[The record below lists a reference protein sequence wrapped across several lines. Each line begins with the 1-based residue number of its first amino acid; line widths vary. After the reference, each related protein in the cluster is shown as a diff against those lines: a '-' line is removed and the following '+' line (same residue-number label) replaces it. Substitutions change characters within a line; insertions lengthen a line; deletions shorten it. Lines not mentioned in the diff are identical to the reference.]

1 MSYWFKWLWMPVA
14 ILLLPAAS
22 AYGIDKLWLASGLAS
37 HTAATKTLPLFGPS
51 REGLVRIRAS
61 GMEFRARVAGFDNP
75 NGEGVILLH
84 GFPETSIMW
93 EPLVDRLA
101 KAGYRVV
108 AFDQRGYSPGA
119 RPFRVKSYGT
129 GRLASDAM
137 AVAAAVGFDRFH
149 VVGHDFG
156 GAIAWIVADRF
167 PLDVLSVTA
176 LSMPH
181 PEALA
186 EALDDPDAQWLHSS
200 YILMHWVP
208 LVPELVFGFD
218 RAAYL
223 RHLKWQ
229 MHTPEQVEEYT
240 RVFSEFGA
248 LRGALNWYR
257 AFHFEPRDPLRKIRQ
272 PTLFLWGNEDRAFS
286 RLAAESTAN
295 HVEGPFRFHRLK
307 AGHSL
312 MLELPDR
319 VGDEVLSHLKAASQ
333 MAGQWKA
340 VQANAS
346 GQDTGCTKAKPNCLR
361 ILAAPDGKSLRI
373 SNRCD
378 ERHRGAVRIAC
389 TQWPRDAFMEYR
401 FDLGA
406 GADLVQE
413 SNGFAPGNCYYSHR
427 LCDEDLQAQ

>member
-1 MSYWFKWLWMPVA
+1 MRNWFKWLWVPVA

-37 HTAATKTLPLFGPS
+37 HSAATKTLPLFDAS
-51 REGLVRIRAS
+51 RKGLVRIRAA

-93 EPLVDRLA
+93 EPMLDRLA
-101 KAGYRVV
+101 EAGYRVV

-119 RPFRVKSYGT
+119 RPFFVRSYNT
-129 GRLASDAM
+129 ARLTSDVM
-137 AVAAAVGFDRFH
+137 AVAGAVGFDRFH

-167 PLDVLSVTA
+167 PQGVLSLTA

-181 PEALA
+181 PEALS

-200 YILMHWVP
+200 YILMHLMP

-223 RHLKWQ
+223 RHLKWAT
-229 MHTPEQVEEYT
+229 HPPEQVEEYT
-240 RVFSEFGA
+240 QVFSEVGA

-257 AFHFEPRDPLRKIRQ
+257 AFRFAPRDPLRKIRQ
-272 PTLFLWGNEDRAFS
+272 PALFMWGNEDKAFS
-286 RLAAESTAN
+286 RLAAENTAN
-295 HVEGPFRFHRLK
+295 HVEGPFRFHRLN
-307 AGHSL
+307 AGHFL
-312 MLELPDR
+312 MLDLPDR
-319 VGDEVLSHLKAASQ
+319 VTDEVLSHLKTAAQ
-333 MAGQWKA
+333 VGEQWTSIQTAAPKDPSCA
-340 VQANAS
+340 
-346 GQDTGCTKAKPNCLR
+346 KAKPHCLR
-361 ILAAPDGKSLRI
+361 IVAAPDGKSLRI
-373 SNRCD
+373 FNRCN
-378 ERHRGAVRIAC
+378 EPHRGAVRITC
-389 TQWPRDAFMEYR
+389 TLWPKDAFVEYR
-401 FDLGA
+401 FDLGP

-413 SNGFAPGNCYYSHR
+413 SNGFASGDCHYGQR
-427 LCDEDLQAQ
+427 LCDAGAREQ